1 LQTLDCETADLY
13 YKLKH
18 NIIEHKPKKKEVM
31 KNDRYLQICYQYDQ
45 QEIPFTEFYDKIVDF
60 MEHPY
65 GESAIV

>member
-1 LQTLDCETADLY
+1 
-13 YKLKH
+13 
-18 NIIEHKPKKKEVM
+18 M